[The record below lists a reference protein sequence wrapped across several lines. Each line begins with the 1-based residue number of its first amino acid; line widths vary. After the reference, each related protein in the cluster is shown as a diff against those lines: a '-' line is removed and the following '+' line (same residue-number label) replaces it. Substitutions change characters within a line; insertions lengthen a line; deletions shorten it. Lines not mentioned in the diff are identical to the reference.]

1 MTPRNG
7 VPQVVA
13 EVDCTKESA
22 VCKAEGVTGYPT
34 LKWYEAGSSVGV
46 PTMARTIQGLLKFA
60 QQSIDAGGNE
70 TAATV
75 SRSVRPAEAAPSL
88 LSTGAMG
95 RTTAVSKWLEARR
108 KKQEAKDEL

>member
-1 MTPRNG
+1 M
-7 VPQVVA
+7 
-13 EVDCTKESA
+13 DCTKESV

-46 PTMARTIQGLLKFA
+46 PTMARTIQGLLKFV

-75 SRSVRPAEAAPSL
+75 SRPAEAAPSLLRSL

-95 RTTAVSKWLEARR
+95 RTTAASKWLEARR